1 MARGFGITA
10 EKATIMSKTLTQL
23 GYDLAAVFN
32 VDYETA
38 MQKLQSAIAGQ
49 PRPMREWVLTYPK
62 PPSKW

>member
-1 MARGFGITA
+1 
-10 EKATIMSKTLTQL
+10 MSKTLTQL

-49 PRPMREWVLTYPK
+49 PTTYEGVGF
-62 PPSKW
+62 